1 MQTETEG
8 LALNALMEHAL
19 YWCHMNEGFGRKFL
33 SAYYER
39 YMREK
44 HGFVRSRAP
53 SMDEFN
59 AMGVLAQRS
68 LLGKWIALL
77 DVVDFELRFEK
88 FNFQASTLALNGTR
102 GAILTGMSFQ
112 ADNMS
117 LNLMERTSQS
127 ERAHVVLA
135 NIIMKRRKPEEQI
148 VPTAGII
155 TELQYWHASATCF
168 VERPLTRELALRA
181 RDSEWQYGE
190 LKRLLVSEHLLAFLC
205 GTRDGSV
212 SPVKLLEKELLALTF
227 SLLLGC
233 S

>member
-1 MQTETEG
+1 MQTETGG

-53 SMDEFN
+53 SLDEFN

-68 LLGKWIALL
+68 LLAKWIALR

-148 VPTAGII
+148 VPTADII

-168 VERPLTRELALRA
+168 VERPLTKELARRA
-181 RDSEWQYGE
+181 RDSEWQCGE

-233 S
+233 Y